1 MTDRFLT
8 TPTEVSVTCTRLP
21 GRETNLA
28 RCEMAHASGGFVP
41 PGDDRLG
48 RYVNFALRLV
58 AEVIERMARPR

>member
-41 PGDDRLG
+41 P
-48 RYVNFALRLV
+48 RYCQMLW
-58 AEVIERMARPR
+58 MAASAS